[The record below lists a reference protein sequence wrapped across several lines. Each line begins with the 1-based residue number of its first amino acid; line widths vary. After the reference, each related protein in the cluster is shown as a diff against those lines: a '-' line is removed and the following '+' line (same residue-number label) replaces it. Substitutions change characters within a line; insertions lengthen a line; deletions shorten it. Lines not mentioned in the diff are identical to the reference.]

1 MNLCEGNEPA
11 ADLTTDCTDE
21 FIADSAALN
30 FQLSAVSEW
39 LQADLGDPG
48 VQIFSDDEICEM
60 ARSDTADEIEEDD
73 EEAGEDTGS
82 SCPISHSEA
91 AIMLERCLTWLEYQ
105 SEASVY
111 KTSMLRELRSMAI
124 RKRVDTRNQSIVMD
138 YFSSLTNH

>member
-21 FIADSAALN
+21 FITDFAALN
-30 FQLSAVSEW
+30 FQLSANEVSEW

-60 ARSDTADEIEEDD
+60 ARNDTADEIEEDD

-82 SCPISHSEA
+82 SCPISH
-91 AIMLERCLTWLEYQ
+91 LEHSYNAGTVSNL
-105 SEASVY
+105 AG
-111 KTSMLRELRSMAI
+111 I
-124 RKRVDTRNQSIVMD
+124 SI
-138 YFSSLTNH
+138 